1 MSSKR
6 NFEAII
12 LWEDDDYIVVNKPPF
27 VATLEDR
34 NEPVNLLALARQYAP
49 DAQAC
54 HRLDKNT
61 SGLLVFAKNPMA
73 YRHLSLQ
80 FQHREVTKIYH
91 AVTDGIHRFEE
102 VLVDLPL
109 LKQPDGLVKVSRR
122 QGKPAQTWLTTHTVF
137 RSHTLVQ
144 CRPVTGRMH
153 QIRVHLAAM
162 GAPIAGDELYGGKPV
177 FLSSLKKEFSLK
189 KFTEEQPLIRRMAL
203 HALSLTFK
211 NLKADS
217 ITVEAPYPK
226 DIKALV
232 RQLERTTG

>member
-1 MSSKR
+1 M
-6 NFEAII
+6 I
-12 LWEDDDYIVVNKPPF
+12 LWEDDDYIAVKKPPF

-61 SGLLVFAKNPMA
+61 SGILVFAKNPTA

-80 FQHREVTKIYH
+80 FQNREVVKLYH
-91 AVTDGIHRFEE
+91 AVVDGIHRFEG
-102 VLVDLPL
+102 VAVNLPL
-109 LKQPDGLVKVSRR
+109 LKQNDGTVKISRKEGR
-122 QGKPAQTWLTTHTVF
+122 PAQTWVSTLQVF
-137 RSHTLVQ
+137 QNHTLVQ

-162 GAPIAGDELYGGKPV
+162 GAPIAGDDVYGGKPV
-177 FLSSLKKEFSLK
+177 LLSSLKKGFSLK

-211 NLKADS
+211 NLKAES

-226 DIKALV
+226 DLKALV